1 MPSLACARER
11 IRAYGTST
19 TTASFMQENLA
30 EKIKQRIDIVDLVRQ
45 YVPHLKKAGKTW
57 KACCPFH
64 KEKTPS
70 FTVDGEKGLYYCFG
84 CQEGGDIFDFLMKI
98 ENLSFNEAVRK
109 LADVAGVEYRPQGGF
124 SAAEQQRMNA
134 RKTLDFAKGFYHKNL
149 MSAGGEFAREYI
161 KKRGLTKETAQ
172 KFELGFAKNDAV
184 GLCRAAQAAK
194 YTAQQLKEVGLCVQ
208 TSYGARDYFRGRLMF
223 PIINQRGETV
233 GFGGR
238 ILGEGEPKYLNS
250 PETLLFSKSQVL
262 YGLNFAG
269 PAIRKAGRS
278 VLLEGY
284 MDVIACHQAGFENTV
299 APLGTSLTA
308 EHAKLL
314 KRYADNVIVL
324 FDPDAAGIK
333 AALRGALILI
343 EQGLF
348 VKVASLPGGLDPD
361 EYIAQYGKESFEK
374 VLDSAQDLIEFHTR
388 LQLDLYP
395 LPLKAQAKTAIVNEL
410 TDTLLKQPDPIVR
423 REWVKYVA
431 ERVGVDEELV
441 LERLRERERA
451 AGRFK
456 QRFNAAQGQRKEVS
470 PAPQFN
476 AAEENLVAWL
486 LRFPQYAPEC
496 EELAEDFDSKSLGA
510 LLKAVVSAAKENPQ
524 ADGFI
529 DRVCAVQPQQ
539 SKLAV
544 RLCMEELPKDFQAQR
559 DIASCKK
566 AVQKEAIQRKL
577 TAVRQQIKTAGAGQ
591 VPAGLLQQLAQL
603 QNKLKN

>member
-1 MPSLACARER
+1 M
-11 IRAYGTST
+11 I
-19 TTASFMQENLA
+19 QENLA
-30 EKIKQRIDIVDLVRQ
+30 EKIKQRLDIVEFVRQ

-70 FTVDGEKGLYYCFG
+70 FTVSSEKGLYYCFG
-84 CQEGGDIFDFLMKI
+84 CQSGGDIFDFMMKI

-109 LADVAGVEYRPQGGF
+109 LADLAGVEYKPQGGF
-124 SAAEQQRMNA
+124 SAAEQQRINA
-134 RKTLDFAKGFYHKNL
+134 RKTLDFAKSFYHKNL
-149 MSAGGEFAREYI
+149 MTAGGEFARNYI
-161 KKRGLTKETAQ
+161 KGRGLTKETAQ

-184 GLCRAAQAAK
+184 GLCRLAQANK
-194 YTAQQLKEVGLCVQ
+194 YTPQQLKEVGLCVL

-250 PETLLFSKSQVL
+250 PETLLFNKSHVL

-269 PAIRKAGRS
+269 PSIRKAGRA

-314 KRYADNVIVL
+314 KRYADNVVVL

-348 VKVASLPGGLDPD
+348 VKVASLSEGLDPD
-361 EYIAQYGKESFEK
+361 EYIAKYGKEQFEN
-374 VLDSAQDLIEFHTR
+374 VLDNAQDLIEFHTR

-395 LPLKAQAKTAIVNEL
+395 QPLQAQAKTAIINEL
-410 TDTLLKQPDPIVR
+410 VETLLKQSDPIVR

-431 ERVGVDEELV
+431 ERVGVDEALV
-441 LERLRERERA
+441 LERLRGKEYA
-451 AGRFK
+451 AARFQ
-456 QRFNAAQGQRKEVS
+456 QRFQSTKQEQKTAVTQEV
-470 PAPQFN
+470 FN
-476 AAEENLVAWL
+476 AAEENLAGWL
-486 LRFPQYAPEC
+486 LRYPQYATGC
-496 EELAEDFDSKSLGA
+496 ESLIELYDSRALAE
-510 LLKAVVSAAKENPQ
+510 LLRGICEVAQANP
-524 ADGFI
+524 DPKGFT
-529 DRVCAVQPQQ
+529 DRVCALVPAQTQQ
-539 SKLAV
+539 AV
-544 RLCMEELPKDFQAQR
+544 RLAVTDLPKDFEPQR
-559 DIASCKK
+559 DITACKK
-566 AVQKEAIQRKL
+566 AVEKEALQRQL

-591 VPAGLLQQLAQL
+591 VPAELLKRMAEL